1 MVNRVKQFIND
12 FMGLNFPNSSDSYN
26 NTADKQNITPND
38 KTQKSNIKNLREKLM
53 NQSRVINN

>member
-38 KTQKSNIKNLREKLM
+38 KAQKSNIKNLREKLM

>member
-26 NTADKQNITPND
+26 NTADK
-38 KTQKSNIKNLREKLM
+38 
-53 NQSRVINN
+53 